1 MPKPT
6 ITTLPRTRPD
16 YPWQL
21 AVQCVQAGLPEPV
34 REYRFAA
41 EATGGTGHDVRR
53 RIKLA
58 GVKDWRFDLAWPEQR
73 IAVEV
78 DGGGWI
84 AGRHSR
90 GAGMEDD
97 CHKLSQA
104 VAWGW
109 RVLRVTPA
117 QVKRGIAVRWCE
129 GAWLMARQGVVNG

>member
-1 MPKPT
+1 MTRPPPRAG
-6 ITTLPRTRPD
+6 LPRTRPD

-21 AVQCVQAGLPEPV
+21 ARQCELAGLPEPV

-41 EATGGTGHDVRR
+41 VQTGGTGTGVRR

-58 GVKDWRFDLAWPEQR
+58 GVRNWQFDLCWPEQR
-73 IAVEV
+73 VAVEV

-84 AGRHSR
+84 QGRHSR
-90 GAGMEDD
+90 GGGIEDD

-109 RVLRVTPA
+109 RVLRVTPR
-117 QVKRGIAVRWCE
+117 QVKGGQAVRWVA
-129 GAWLMARQGVVNG
+129 GAMGIGS